1 MGSSQIMAV
10 PYALNAQHAKQAER
24 SLNDQDTSS
33 SNEIQ
38 TLSIVGNQLQISG
51 GNSVTF
57 TGVVDLDPD
66 PSNELQVLQLSNDT
80 LFLSSGN
87 FVVLP
92 PDSDGDSTN
101 ELQAL
106 SLTNDTLFL
115 SSGNFV
121 VLPPDADGDS
131 TNELQTLT
139 YANDSLSISLGNTVP
154 LPAKT
159 PWYKAGGTTDAAAD
173 KTGNVYRPGSVGIGS
188 NPTPD
193 SSAILD
199 LNANNKGFLL
209 PRLTTQQR
217 NSISNPATG
226 LQIFNL
232 TSKCVEMYFGTGWHS
247 LHCECVTGGSMTFTN
262 CTSIGAFG
270 PSQGNVDSVY
280 GIGVVKVVRNGIQLW
295 QIPENVCQLT
305 IEAWGAEGGKNLTN
319 QPNGGKGAYAKGTFL
334 VPQGNRVLRILIGQ
348 KGEDG
353 YQGSGGGGGGGASYV
368 AIEGFS
374 QPLIVAGGGGGSGSN
389 GTIGIIYL
397 VGEAALSNFNGGQHQ
412 WSTAMGGTEGD
423 DGAMGDGCSCSQYI
437 SSSTYTGKGG
447 RGWHS
452 IFNFHGRPNAAGIS
466 SGGFGGGGDGHR
478 AGGGGGGFSGGA
490 GGDIRIPPGGGNTFY
505 HFGGGGGGSINF
517 GTNQTMQSGVNVGHG
532 KVIISW

>member
-1 MGSSQIMAV
+1 
-10 PYALNAQHAKQAER
+10 
-24 SLNDQDTSS
+24 
-33 SNEIQ
+33 
-38 TLSIVGNQLQISG
+38 
-51 GNSVTF
+51 
-57 TGVVDLDPD
+57 
-66 PSNELQVLQLSNDT
+66 

-92 PDSDGDSTN
+92 PDADGDSTN
-101 ELQAL
+101 ELQTIGL
-106 SLTNDTLFL
+106 SNDTLFL

-131 TNELQTLT
+131 TNELQTLS
-139 YANDSLSISLGNTVP
+139 YSNDTLSISLGNSLP
-154 LPAKT
+154 LPAQS
-159 PWYKAGGTTDAAAD
+159 PWYKAGGTLDAAAD
-173 KTGNVYRPGSVGIGS
+173 KLGNVYRPGAVGIGG
-188 NPTPD
+188 NPIPD

-232 TSKCVEMYFGTGWHS
+232 TSKCVEMYFGTGWQS
-247 LHCECVTGGSMTFTN
+247 LNCECVTGGSMTFTN
-262 CTSIGAFG
+262 CTSIGALG

-305 IEAWGAEGGKNLTN
+305 IEAWGAEGGKNLAN

-368 AIEGFS
+368 GFEGLS

-389 GTIGIIYL
+389 GFTGILYL
-397 VGEAALSNFNGGQHQ
+397 VGEAALANFNGGQHQ

-423 DGAMGDGCSCSQYI
+423 DGATGISQYT
-437 SSSTYTGKGG
+437 SSSAYIGKGG

-452 IFNFHGRPNAAGIS
+452 IFNFHGRPNGTTGSS

-490 GGDIRIPPGGGNTFY
+490 GGDIRIPPGGPNAFY